1 MMISLV
7 IGQAG
12 GGTVENVGAQGIPG
26 ATSAPG
32 ASGTATNVPV
42 TGTAQPTGGQPLG
55 GGQPQN
61 PMGGMMIILLPALL
75 LVVMIWLSSRAQK
88 KEAKKRAELIA
99 SIGNHDKVQTTG
111 GIIGTVSEI
120 REDEVVLTVD
130 EQTRTRIRFNKA
142 AIATV
147 LSRGRGGS
155 NGSTAELKPGAKT
168 TA

>member
-26 ATSAPG
+26 ATAAPG
-32 ASGTATNVPV
+32 APGTATNAPV
-42 TGTAQPTGGQPLG
+42 TGTAQPAGAQPLG

-120 REDEVVLTVD
+120 RDDEVVLTVD

-142 AIATV
+142 AIAMV

-155 NGSTAELKPGAKT
+155 NGSTAEIKPGAKT

>member
-26 ATSAPG
+26 ATPAAPNTN
-32 ASGTATNVPV
+32 APATATI
-42 TGTAQPTGGQPLG
+42 QPAGAQPLG

-75 LVVMIWLSSRAQK
+75 LVVMIWFSSRAQK
-88 KEAKKRAELIA
+88 KEAKKRSELIA

-120 REDEVVLTVD
+120 RDDEVVLTVD

-142 AIATV
+142 AIAMV

-155 NGSTAELKPGAKT
+155 NGSTAEIKPGAKT